1 MNAVIIL
8 KGWIKNTGSTC
19 LPLLQLYYNTVKPF
33 QLLFG
38 HFVQR
43 KRGQLK

>member
-1 MNAVIIL
+1 MKSVIIL
-8 KGWIKNTGSTC
+8 KGWIKNTGSTSF
-19 LPLLQLYYNTVKPF
+19 PLVQLYYNSVKPF